1 MQEAHFSKG
10 NLAELYRFALL
21 LTGKPEAAQRVMAE
35 TLAEWESRHG
45 DVRNASQRNVWLAT
59 RLRKHCLVQHGP
71 NGEDAAA
78 QRLIREDGEDL
89 LEIEAFILARHFHKL
104 PEPERSALGLF
115 YLDFFNPDE
124 IAQMLALSVAE
135 LAEHLS
141 KARALLRES
150 LRRDRR

>member
-1 MQEAHFSKG
+1 LDEAHFSTG
-10 NLAELYRFALL
+10 NLAEFYRFALL

-45 DVRNASQRNVWLAT
+45 DVRNAMQRNVWLAT
-59 RLRKHCLVQHGP
+59 RLRKHCLANHGP
-71 NGEDAAA
+71 NGEQTAP
-78 QRLIREDGEDL
+78 RLMREHGEDL

-115 YLDFFNPDE
+115 YLNVFNPDD
-124 IAQMLALSVAE
+124 IAEMLAMTVEE

-141 KARALLRES
+141 KARALLRDS
-150 LRRDRR
+150 LRRDRG